1 MAYTITQ
8 RDLRLLKQP
17 IKQVYIKL
25 ELINMY
31 NSNAYD
37 FSNFNSWF
45 TPNGASDPAD

>member
-1 MAYTITQ
+1 MTYEVTQ

-17 IKQVYIKL
+17 IKQTYIKL

-45 TPNGASDPAD
+45 TQIGRAHV